1 MAFPSPNIGR
11 ALLDVPMGRMIREMA
26 FAIAD
31 AQIRLDENSIEVA
44 EMMGGLKTITND
56 KGVVT
61 FEDSRVFFGNDTV
74 SKSAALTLHN
84 TTKDPVLKKIIY
96 TEILFNYI
104 NYPASPGNNADL
116 DEADDDVDGFRA
128 ALVPTNV
135 GDPLGDP
142 ATLYKINLN
151 DSTDLA
157 LKDRPY
163 VDETGALLFPVDEL
177 VTVPARV
184 SMMELGFAPTFYQ
197 FVDTIIE
204 VKISITYS
212 QEMSRSTSRTIA
224 NTNKQQSFSR
234 GFSFKRGARASIG
247 TSKTVNTAQ
256 VNSTYASKYS
266 YEAEGSSL
274 MRTKLVPIPPPAI
287 LEERIRQTLE
297 NEQPAPAPESPPA
310 E

>member
-44 EMMGGLKTITND
+44 EMMGGLKTITDD
-56 KGVVT
+56 KGTVT
-61 FEDSRVFFGNDTV
+61 FQDSRVFFGNDTITLL
-74 SKSAALTLHN
+74 AALELHN
-84 TTKDPVLKKIIY
+84 STNDDALKNVIFN
-96 TEILFNYI
+96 EILTIWTEEPEGPAPFNALLHSDEAGDGNSLYKAPLVPDTVGPNGVRYKIQLNGAVEPVPYI
-104 NYPASPGNNADL
+104 NNDGEPIFR
-116 DEADDDVDGFRA
+116 VD
-128 ALVPTNV
+128 
-135 GDPLGDP
+135 
-142 ATLYKINLN
+142 K
-151 DSTDLA
+151 
-157 LKDRPY
+157 
-163 VDETGALLFPVDEL
+163 L

-204 VKISITYS
+204 VKISITYR
-212 QEMSRSTSRTIA
+212 QEMSRSTSVKIS
-224 NTNKQQSFSR
+224 NTNKQRSFSR
-234 GFSFKRGARASIG
+234 GFSFKRGVRAGIG
-247 TSKTVNTAQ
+247 TSKTVSTAQ

-297 NEQPAPAPESPPA
+297 NEQPDPAPETPPA
-310 E
+310 PPAT

>member
-44 EMMGGLKTITND
+44 EMMGGLKTITDD
-56 KGVVT
+56 KGTVT
-61 FEDSRVFFGNDTV
+61 FEDSRVFFGNDT
-74 SKSAALTLHN
+74 LTLDSALELHN
-84 TTKDPVLKKIIY
+84 STNDASLKKSIFKSLLEQH
-96 TEILFNYI
+96 TSAPFAANAQLVPDTLGNDLNEILLVLVSTPSGDTYVEVLNGLERWL
-104 NYPASPGNNADL
+104 NT
-116 DEADDDVDGFRA
+116 DGGFA
-128 ALVPTNV
+128 F
-135 GDPLGDP
+135 
-142 ATLYKINLN
+142 
-151 DSTDLA
+151 
-157 LKDRPY
+157 DR
-163 VDETGALLFPVDEL
+163 TEL
-177 VTVPARV
+177 VSVPARV

-204 VKISITYS
+204 VKISITYK
-212 QEMSRSTSRTIA
+212 QEMSRSTSVKIS
-224 NTNKQQSFSR
+224 NTNKQRSFSR
-234 GFSFKRGARASIG
+234 GFSFKRGLRAGVG
-247 TSKTVNTAQ
+247 TSKTVSTAQ

-297 NEQPAPAPESPPA
+297 NEQPDPAPESPPA
-310 E
+310 PKD